1 LKRLCLTSRSLV
13 MIRFR
18 GRVGSEEHFPRMDS
32 LRAGDRP
39 GFRRDGSESH
49 ATCRTLH
56 LTQSYDC
63 CVIPLMTNALH
74 AFTNADT
81 GMTSFVFAGVN
92 GYNVTLRDDDSGE
105 YVPVAI
111 VNIKDE
117 ASAVAKAQ
125 ALVAN

>member
-1 LKRLCLTSRSLV
+1 
-13 MIRFR
+13 
-18 GRVGSEEHFPRMDS
+18 
-32 LRAGDRP
+32 
-39 GFRRDGSESH
+39 
-49 ATCRTLH
+49 
-56 LTQSYDC
+56 
-63 CVIPLMTNALH
+63 MTNALH